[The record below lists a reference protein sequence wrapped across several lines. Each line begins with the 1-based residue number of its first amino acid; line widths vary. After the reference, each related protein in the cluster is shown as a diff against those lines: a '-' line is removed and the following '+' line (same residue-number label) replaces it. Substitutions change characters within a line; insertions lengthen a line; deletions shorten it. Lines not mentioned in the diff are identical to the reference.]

1 MSLFAFILIIL
12 SAGFHASW
20 NLLAKKTVMTFP
32 FYTII
37 CMVSACMW
45 LHVQLW
51 TPVPI
56 WSLPAK
62 FWLCIVLTVSSDVL
76 YCMGLVKS
84 YRYFDM
90 STAYP
95 MMRSLP
101 LLLTAIITTVFAL
114 GKPLTPLAMFGMFVV
129 FCGCMSMPLK
139 KFSDF
144 NVRNYITWNMFFIF
158 LTACGTTGYTIADSQ
173 GQKVIAEYIA
183 ANNISVAKPV
193 LSMSYYST
201 RGIFLSSTLFITAMF
216 SKEQRG
222 IFFSYFRKRD
232 WTPFAAGVFASL
244 TYILVLI
251 AMNFVTN
258 VSYVQVFR
266 QIGLILGLAMG
277 VFILKE
283 KCTVTK
289 VVGVALILFGL
300 ALTVI

>member
-1 MSLFAFILIIL
+1 MSLFAFVLIIL

-20 NLLAKKTVMTFP
+20 NLLAKKTVMSFP

-37 CMVSACMW
+37 CMVSASMW
-45 LHVQLW
+45 LHTQFW
-51 TPVPI
+51 TPVPVWHLPPSFWI
-56 WSLPAK
+56 W
-62 FWLCIVLTVSSDVL
+62 IVVTVSSDFL
-76 YCMGLVKS
+76 YSIGLINA
-84 YRYFDM
+84 YRYLDM

-101 LLLTAIITTVFAL
+101 LLLTAVITTVFGL

-139 KFSDF
+139 KFTDF
-144 NVRNYITWNMFFIF
+144 NVRNYITWNMFFVF
-158 LTACGTTGYTIADSQ
+158 LSACGTTGYTIADSQ
-173 GQKVIAEYIA
+173 GQKVLAEYVA
-183 ANNISVAKPV
+183 ANNIDVAKPIV
-193 LSMSYYST
+193 SMSYYST
-201 RGIFLSSTLFITAMF
+201 RGIFLSSTLFIF
-216 SKEQRG
+216 SMLVKDQREK
-222 IFFSYFRKRD
+222 FFTYFRNRD
-232 WTPFAAGVFASL
+232 WTPFVAGVFASL

-277 VFILKE
+277 IFILKE

-289 VVGVALILFGL
+289 VVGVALILIGL

>member
-1 MSLFAFILIIL
+1 
-12 SAGFHASW
+12 
-20 NLLAKKTVMTFP
+20 MTFP

-56 WSLPAK
+56 WSLPVK
-62 FWLCIVLTVSSDVL
+62 FWLCILLTVSSDML
-76 YCMGLVKS
+76 YSVGLVKA
-84 YRYFDM
+84 YRYLDM

-101 LLLTAIITTVFAL
+101 LLLTAVLTTMFGL

-129 FCGCMSMPLK
+129 FCGCLSMPLK
-139 KFSDF
+139 QFKDF
-144 NVRNYITWNMFFIF
+144 NIRSYFTWNMFFVF
-158 LTACGTTGYTIADSQ
+158 MSACGTTGYTIFDSQ
-173 GQKVIAEYIA
+173 GQRVIADYLS
-183 ANNISVAKPV
+183 ANNIEVAKPI

-201 RGIFLSSTLFITAMF
+201 RGMFLSSSLFIFTMLV
-216 SKEQRG
+216 KDQRT
-222 IFFSYFRKRD
+222 IFFNYIRNRE
-232 WTPFAAGVFASL
+232 WTPIASGVFASL

-266 QIGLILGLAMG
+266 QLGLILGLAMG

-289 VVGVALILFGL
+289 VIGVALILIGL
-300 ALTVI
+300 VLTVI